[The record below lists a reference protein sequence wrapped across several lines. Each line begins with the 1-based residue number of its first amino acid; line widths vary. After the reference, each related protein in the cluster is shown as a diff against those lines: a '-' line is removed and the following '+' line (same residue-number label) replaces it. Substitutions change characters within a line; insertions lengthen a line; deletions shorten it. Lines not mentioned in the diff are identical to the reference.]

1 MAVPGSRSNYGAGPR
16 RPSLVR
22 TTGPSR
28 KRPFRLPYSRY
39 AGGGG
44 ATAKQ
49 EVLDLL
55 QELPED
61 ATLEDIQYHIYVKQ
75 KIAQGLADVRA
86 GRVVS
91 QEEVEKRF
99 ARWLEK

>member
-1 MAVPGSRSNYGAGPR
+1 MQ
-16 RPSLVR
+16 
-22 TTGPSR
+22 
-28 KRPFRLPYSRY
+28 
-39 AGGGG
+39 
-44 ATAKQ
+44 TAKK
-49 EVLDLL
+49 EVEQLLRDL
-55 QELPED
+55 PDD

-75 KIAQGLADVRA
+75 KIAQGLADVRT